1 MAVKTTLPK
10 TINQLTPDRST
21 KKEAKRTGTKALTMP
36 KRIAPVVLEIIR
48 RLRLIGASRSLS
60 KDRFFLSKVMV
71 TASIDVVPNNIE
83 IDITPGS
90 ISLIPKSD

>member
-1 MAVKTTLPK
+1 
-10 TINQLTPDRST
+10 
-21 KKEAKRTGTKALTMP
+21 MP